1 MASNINLSLSEDKSS
16 GTDLS
21 DIHTEEEEQINISS
35 WTLAERK
42 KLQHMTEFHEE
53 YQQIFGKQ
61 ASLCT
66 IIKNRISHMNPPMP
80 ESICREEMQSAT
92 QDNDVVIE
100 YITDV
105 QGRKI
110 KKLKP
115 ILVKSE
121 PDREY
126 THHIH
131 SDNDLPKIPEE
142 NFTQEREITIASY
155 SETIS
160 SESSSEERTLTAE
173 TEYTTSSM
181 EDHIEDGSFIKENE
195 ITENKNSCTK
205 ENHITEIESAL
216 HQIATSLHHAA
227 EGYSSLASTIHKVE
241 PYELP
246 QVIAQITPPPIDVP
260 IVIRKA
266 LSIDGEEKVI
276 NHMLRGK
283 YELTNTSWSKLQNK
297 YGLTKGRVYKALKG
311 KRRLGGTQYKQK
323 NRHARKLDTTTLYTE
338 SENN

>member
-1 MASNINLSLSEDKSS
+1 MLTSPLSEDNSS

-21 DIHTEEEEQINISS
+21 AILTENEEHIDTTH
-35 WTLAERK
+35 WTLAKHK
-42 KLQHMTEFHEE
+42 KLQHMKEFHGE
-53 YQQIFGKQ
+53 YQCIFGEK
-61 ASLCT
+61 ASLHT
-66 IIKNRISHMNPPMP
+66 IIKNRISHMDPPMP
-80 ESICREEMQSAT
+80 ESVCREEMQSAT

-131 SDNDLPKIPEE
+131 SDNDLTKIPEE
-142 NFTQEREITIASY
+142 CFTQEREITIASY

-173 TEYTTSSM
+173 TENTTSSM
-181 EDHIEDGSFIKENE
+181 EDHIEDGSCIKENN
-195 ITENKNSCTK
+195 IIENDNSCTK
-205 ENHITEIESAL
+205 ENNVTEIESAL
-216 HQIATSLHHAA
+216 HQIATSLCHAT
-227 EGYSSLASTIHKVE
+227 EGYLSLASFIHKVE

-246 QVIAQITPPPIDVP
+246 QVIAQIPPPPIDVP
-260 IVIRKA
+260 ILIRKA
-266 LSIDGEEKVI
+266 LSIDGEERVI
-276 NHMLRGK
+276 NHMLRGE

-297 YGLTKGRVYKALKG
+297 YSLTKDRVYKALKG
-311 KRRLGGTQYKQK
+311 KRRPGGSQYRQK
-323 NRHARKLDTTTLYTE
+323 KRCVRKLDTTTPCTDLETD
-338 SENN
+338 